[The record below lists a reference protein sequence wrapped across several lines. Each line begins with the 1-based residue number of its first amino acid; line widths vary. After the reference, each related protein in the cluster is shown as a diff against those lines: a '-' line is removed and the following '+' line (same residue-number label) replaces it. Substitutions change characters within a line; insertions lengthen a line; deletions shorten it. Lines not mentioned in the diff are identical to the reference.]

1 MFATPCAEAWQSHM
15 RWLYFALRFSSYL
28 KRNWLMATAKSKTP
42 KNATKSAAPTKKSVR
57 ERRAEAMRRRQQQQ
71 IVLLAIIAAAVLIVV
86 GGFVI
91 ISSRPV
97 DAQVSE
103 SILTKYTEITS
114 KGYYGTTP
122 EGFYFIGNPEA
133 KVTLEMFS
141 SFSCPACQQFKR
153 NYFDNIRDKILNG
166 DVKFVYI
173 PLTQYGSF
181 PSDGMART
189 AICAGQQG
197 KFWEMHDALF
207 DWAGLYGSAA
217 NDGRYG
223 LSGAEKL
230 GLDTGKFAAC
240 LGDAKTSETIRAA
253 ANLANERSV
262 NATPTVFL
270 NGTKIYPERQGGG
283 AAPNLSELR
292 GLIEATVAN

>member
-1 MFATPCAEAWQSHM
+1 MT
-15 RWLYFALRFSSYL
+15 
-28 KRNWLMATAKSKTP
+28 TAKSKTP
-42 KNATKSAAPTKKSVR
+42 KNAPNASAPAKKSVK
-57 ERRAEAMRRRQQQQ
+57 ERRAEAIRRRQRQQV
-71 IVLLAIIAAAVLIVV
+71 VLLAIIAAAALIVI
-86 GGFVI
+86 GGFLI

-97 DAQVSE
+97 DAQIAE
-103 SILTKYTEITS
+103 SILDKYTEITA
-114 KGYYGTTP
+114 KGYYGSTP

-133 KVTLEMFS
+133 KVTMEMFS
-141 SFSCPACQQFKR
+141 SFSCPACQQYKR

-181 PSDGMART
+181 PSEGMARA
-189 AICAGQQG
+189 AICAGEQG

-207 DWAGLYGSAA
+207 DWAGRYGSAA

-223 LSGAEKL
+223 ISGAEKL
-230 GLDTGKFAAC
+230 GLDTSKFSNC
-240 LGDAKTSETIRAA
+240 LGDARTGEIVRNA
-253 ANLANERSV
+253 ANLAAERGV

>member
-1 MFATPCAEAWQSHM
+1 
-15 RWLYFALRFSSYL
+15 
-28 KRNWLMATAKSKTP
+28 MATTKSKTP
-42 KNATKSAAPTKKSVR
+42 KNTPSAPTKKSLR
-57 ERRAEAMRRRQQQQ
+57 ERRAEAKRRRQQQQ
-71 IVLLAIIAAAVLIVV
+71 LVLLAVIAAAVVIMF
-86 GGFVI
+86 GGFLV
-91 ISSRPV
+91 ISSRSV
-97 DAQVSE
+97 DAQVAE
-103 SILTKYTEITS
+103 SILTKYTEITE
-114 KGYYGTTP
+114 KGFYGTTP

-133 KVTLEMFS
+133 KVTMEMFS
-141 SFSCPACQQFKR
+141 SFSCPACREYKR
-153 NYFDNIRDKILNG
+153 NYFDNIRDKILSG

-181 PSDGMART
+181 NSTGMART
-189 AICAGQQG
+189 ALCAGEQG

-207 DWAGLYGSAA
+207 DWLGLYGSAA

-230 GLDTGKFAAC
+230 GLDTGKFSAC
-240 LGDAKTSETIRAA
+240 LGDAKLDEIIRTA
-253 ANLANERSV
+253 ANLATGRGV

>member
-1 MFATPCAEAWQSHM
+1 
-15 RWLYFALRFSSYL
+15 
-28 KRNWLMATAKSKTP
+28 MATTKQKTP
-42 KNATKSAAPTKKSVR
+42 KDAPKAVTSTKKSIR
-57 ERRAEAMRRRQQQQ
+57 ERRAEAMRRRQQQRT
-71 IVLLAIIAAAVLIVV
+71 VLLAIIAAAVVIVV
-86 GGFVI
+86 GGFLV

-97 DAQVSE
+97 DAQVPE
-103 SILTKYTEITS
+103 SALTKYTEITS
-114 KGYYGTTP
+114 KGFYGTTP

-133 KVTLEMFS
+133 KVTMEMFS

-153 NYFDNIRDKILNG
+153 SYFDNILDKIRSG

-189 AICAGQQG
+189 ALCAGEQG
-197 KFWEMHDALF
+197 KFWEMHDAVF
-207 DWAGLYGSAA
+207 DWLGRYGSAA

-223 LSGAEKL
+223 VSGAEKL
-230 GLDTGKFAAC
+230 GLDTGKFSAC
-240 LGDAKTSETIRAA
+240 LGDAKIGEVLRTA
-253 ANLANERSV
+253 ANLATERGV

-283 AAPNLSELR
+283 NAPNLSELR